1 MVIFRCER
9 SYMKPSLIILAVFI
23 STPAIAYD
31 LTKVMSGKPE
41 ARFQS
46 QRSLFEIER
55 CIVML
60 DLPAQP
66 SVYRTPD
73 KPFESI
79 VHFGT
84 ITPMAIQLLQKSD
97 TVDVIIWNGSKFAKR
112 VLNCTT
118 AKS

>member
-1 MVIFRCER
+1 MIIYRCER
-9 SYMKPSLIILAVFI
+9 PCMKPFFVLLALYI
-23 STPAIAYD
+23 STPAIAYH

-41 ARFQS
+41 AKFQS
-46 QRSLFEIER
+46 QRPLFEIER

-73 KPFESI
+73 KPSESI

-84 ITPMAIQLLQKSD
+84 ITPMAIQLLQKSG

-112 VLNCTT
+112 VENCTT